1 MKESV
6 FNAYGAYYDLL
17 YRDKDYQAEVD
28 YIDALLRRYNLCG
41 KGLLELGSG
50 TGKHG
55 KLLAELG
62 YDVTGIERSAEMVEQ
77 AKSSSGFSC
86 QQGDMCSVKLGRT
99 FDAVLSLFHVV
110 SYLTTNHSIQSV
122 FSRASEHLKP
132 GGLFLFDIWYSPA
145 VLTMKPE
152 VRVKRI
158 KDDFVNITR
167 IAEPSLQPN
176 TNCVDV
182 NYNVFVRD
190 LKSGEV
196 EIINETHPMRHFSLP
211 ELDLFAENSGFERLG
226 AEEFMTGKSPSEKT
240 WGVCLVLKKK

>member
-1 MKESV
+1 MKASV
-6 FNAYGAYYDLL
+6 FNAYSAYYDLL

-28 YIDALLRRYNLCG
+28 YIDALLRRYNVSG
-41 KGLLELGSG
+41 KNLLEFGSG

-62 YDVTGIERSAEMVEQ
+62 YDVTGIERSAEMVQQ
-77 AKSSSGFSC
+77 ANSSQGFIC
-86 QQGDMCSVKLGRT
+86 QQGDICSVQLGRT
-99 FDAVLSLFHVV
+99 FDAVLSLFHVL
-110 SYLTTNHSIQSV
+110 SYQTNNQSIESV

-132 GGLFLFDIWYSPA
+132 GGVFLFDIWYSPA
-145 VLTMKPE
+145 VLTVKPE

-158 KDDFVNITR
+158 SDDFVEVTR
-167 IAEPSLQPN
+167 IAEPVLHPN

-196 EIINETHPMRHFSLP
+196 DIITETHPMRHFSLP
-211 ELDLFAENSGFERLG
+211 ELDMFAENNGFERIG
-226 AEEFMTGKSPSEKT
+226 AEEFMSAKKPSEKT

>member
-1 MKESV
+1 MKASV
-6 FNAYGAYYDLL
+6 FNAYSAYYDLL
-17 YRDKDYQAEVD
+17 YRDKDYKAEVD
-28 YIDALLRRYNLCG
+28 YIDALLRSYNVSG
-41 KGLLELGSG
+41 KGLLEFGSG

-62 YDVTGIERSAEMVEQ
+62 YDVTGIERSTEMVEQ

-86 QQGDMCSVKLGRT
+86 QQGDICSVQLGRT

-110 SYLTTNHSIQSV
+110 SYLTTNHSVQSV

-158 KDDFVNITR
+158 SDDSVEITR
-167 IAEPSLQPN
+167 IAEPQMHPN

-190 LKSGEV
+190 LKSGDV
-196 EIINETHPMRHFSLP
+196 EIITETHPMRHFSLP
-211 ELDLFAENSGFERLG
+211 ELDLLAQISGFERLG
-226 AEEFMTGKSPSEKT
+226 AEEFMTGNNPSEKT

>member
-1 MKESV
+1 MKTSV
-6 FNAYGAYYDLL
+6 FNAYSAYYDLL
-17 YRDKDYQAEVD
+17 YRDKDYKAEVD
-28 YIDALLRRYNLCG
+28 YIDALLGRYNVCG
-41 KGLLELGSG
+41 KGLLEFGSG

-86 QQGDMCSVKLGRT
+86 QQGDICSVQLGRT

-110 SYLTTNHSIQSV
+110 SYLTTNYSVQSV
-122 FSRASEHLKP
+122 FSRASEHLKS

-158 KDDFVNITR
+158 SDDFFDITR
-167 IAEPSLQPN
+167 IAEPSLHPN

-196 EIINETHPMRHFSLP
+196 NIINETHPMRHFSLP
-211 ELDLFAENSGFERLG
+211 ELDIFAENTGFERLG
-226 AEEFMTGKSPSEKT
+226 AEEFITENNPSEQT
-240 WGVCLVLKKK
+240 WGVCLVMKKK